1 MHAAAARTS
10 FTVSPGRSGRVET
23 IAGARHAWRFRP
35 HFHAGDEIVQVLA
48 GRARLRLPSTCREVV
63 AGDTVVV
70 PAGVIHRFEPVDGSG
85 WAFSSRFV
93 PPATKN
99 ASTGGPH
106 DALGAQARTL
116 LAGRPSLH
124 TDVEAIAQAC
134 AVSAGHLARAFRRET
149 GTSLHNFHVLLALHK
164 AKALLRNQA
173 SIIDAALDA
182 GFCDQAHL
190 NREFARTFGT
200 TPAAFRQAW
209 ATAAWAASGS
219 RSSAMYKVPG
229 SGLS

>member
-1 MHAAAARTS
+1 MHTAAARTS
-10 FTVSPGRSGRVET
+10 FTVSPGGAGRVET

-48 GRARLRLPSTCREVV
+48 GRARLRLPTTCREVV

-99 ASTGGPH
+99 APVDGPH
-106 DALGAQARTL
+106 DALGAQARAL
-116 LAGRPSLH
+116 LSRRPSLH

-134 AVSAGHLARAFRRET
+134 AVSAGHLARAFRCET

-164 AKALLRNQA
+164 AKASLRNRA
-173 SIIDAALDA
+173 PVIEAALDA
-182 GFCDQAHL
+182 GFYDQAHL
-190 NREFARTFGT
+190 NREFVKTFGM
-200 TPAAFRQAW
+200 TPAVFRAG
-209 ATAAWAASGS
+209 WAA
-219 RSSAMYKVPG
+219 A
-229 SGLS
+229 

>member
-35 HFHAGDEIVQVLA
+35 HFHAGDEIVRVLA

-116 LAGRPSLH
+116 LTGRPSLH

-164 AKALLRNQA
+164 AKALLRDRA
-173 SIIDAALDA
+173 PVIEAALDA
-182 GFCDQAHL
+182 GFYDQAHL
-190 NREFARTFGT
+190 NREFVKTFGM
-200 TPAAFRQAW
+200 TPAVFRAG
-209 ATAAWAASGS
+209 WAA
-219 RSSAMYKVPG
+219 
-229 SGLS
+229 

>member
-1 MHAAAARTS
+1 MRAAAARTS

-48 GRARLRLPSTCREVV
+48 GRARLRLPSTCREVA

-93 PPATKN
+93 PPATKT
-99 ASTGGPH
+99 ASADDAR
-106 DALGAQARTL
+106 DALGAQAMAL
-116 LAGRPSLH
+116 LTGRPSLH
-124 TDVEAIAQAC
+124 TGVEAIAQAC

-164 AKALLRNQA
+164 AKASLRNHTPV
-173 SIIDAALDA
+173 IEAALDA
-182 GFCDQAHL
+182 GFYDQAHL
-190 NREFARTFGT
+190 NREFVKTFGM
-200 TPAAFRQAW
+200 TPAVFRAG
-209 ATAAWAASGS
+209 WAA
-219 RSSAMYKVPG
+219 A
-229 SGLS
+229 